1 MCIRDS
7 STGWA
12 WLDEVAGF
20 WEDYLVKFGR
30 NFSGSPIGSYSS
42 VNDCFN
48 EICSSDPDIVN
59 ANPHI
64 TLSLLRFL
72 FPVFIDAAT
81 ALNNTLPARIALWE
95 HLHSNLAPLPLV
107 VLSDNRTIFGGVQ
120 GSTNHPETGS
130 NPLNTYLGW
139 PGWDDS
145 LGTDDGLRKVLADTL
160 DYMQSWSC
168 GNCWPQYPAARVRVQ
183 DRARDANTTW
193 NAVQAAL
200 TKSIGTN
207 LIVADGPDNWTTAM
221 EGAAGIGIVNELLIQ
236 SHDLHAGIAV
246 FPQVPSGQP
255 AAFERLRARGGLL
268 VSASMSSSGEVSN
281 VHLANDR
288 KDGGSGNV
296 TLLSP
301 WWPERPAV
309 RIADETTGDAWVV
322 AADND
327 GRVSFV
333 SHPGERYAL
342 DASGGSMTL

>member
-1 MCIRDS
+1 MCIRD
-7 STGWA
+7 
-12 WLDEVAGF
+12 
-20 WEDYLVKFGR
+20 R
-30 NFSGSPIGSYSS
+30 
-42 VNDCFN
+42 
-48 EICSSDPDIVN
+48 
-59 ANPHI
+59 
-64 TLSLLRFL
+64 
-72 FPVFIDAAT
+72 
-81 ALNNTLPARIALWE
+81 
-95 HLHSNLAPLPLV
+95 
-107 VLSDNRTIFGGVQ
+107 
-120 GSTNHPETGS
+120 
-130 NPLNTYLGW
+130 
-139 PGWDDS
+139 
-145 LGTDDGLRKVLADTL
+145 
-160 DYMQSWSC
+160 
-168 GNCWPQYPAARVRVQ
+168 YPAARVRVQ